1 MPHNFFLDAPKKN
14 QCATQS
20 PVVGQ
25 GRYFRRHDGWRYR
38 FLCDASG
45 AFSGCHGA
53 AGRFDRCSSK
63 SLILA
68 VAVPCRTS
76 HLLGR
81 RPTQIVGALGL
92 FSGVADSC
100 RRHSSLARDVEPRG
114 AITHSFNSCRR
125 VWWLGGTGVGQLD
138 ERLHSR
144 EQERPI
150 LWMAQQDCRR
160 RYRWQRYFV
169 GTPTAR
175 VSGTL
180 IRNGFFNSLLFSGAG
195 PLYVGSFHQSDGRT
209 PASKRPR
216 QRFYFS

>member
-53 AGRFDRCSSK
+53 AGRFDRFSSK

-76 HLLGR
+76 NLLGW
-81 RPTQIVGALGL
+81 RPTLFVGEFGL
-92 FSGVADSC
+92 FSVIDDFWSFF
-100 RRHSSLARDVEPRG
+100 SSMVLV
-114 AITHSFNSCRR
+114 
-125 VWWLGGTGVGQLD
+125 
-138 ERLHSR
+138 
-144 EQERPI
+144 
-150 LWMAQQDCRR
+150 
-160 RYRWQRYFV
+160 
-169 GTPTAR
+169 
-175 VSGTL
+175 
-180 IRNGFFNSLLFSGAG
+180 
-195 PLYVGSFHQSDGRT
+195 
-209 PASKRPR
+209 
-216 QRFYFS
+216 